1 MNETFMKDRP
11 VLPLVLS
18 MSLPMV
24 LSMLVNSLYNI
35 VDSFFVAQISED
47 AMTALSLVYPVQNL
61 ITAVGVGFGIGIN
74 AVIAFHLG
82 AGEKDKADRAASQ
95 GMLLSLVHG
104 VGLTLLCI
112 LGLPAFL
119 GAFTQ
124 SPSVLALGVA
134 YGQVA
139 FAFTLIIVLGLTF
152 EKTFQAVGRM
162 KATTTLEDLKD
173 VDIVFEAMVENME
186 LKKEAFAKMAPVI
199 QPNAIFVS
207 NTSSLSITELAAA
220 SQRPEKFLGM
230 HFFSPVPA
238 MKLVEIINAYDT
250 SEDTIET
257 GKAVAK
263 GFGKEFVTV
272 QDVPMFIAN
281 RVMCPMMNE
290 AAILAGENVCSYED
304 IDKACELGYNLP
316 MGPLKLADFIGID
329 VMIEVMESLYQET
342 ADSKYRPAHL
352 YKVLYRAGHLGQKTG
367 KGFYDYSK

>member
-1 MNETFMKDRP
+1 MEVKTVGVYGAGFMGRGIAQVALEGGYD
-11 VLPLVLS
+11 VV
-18 MSLPMV
+18 
-24 LSMLVNSLYNI
+24 LYNHR
-35 VDSFFVAQISED
+35 
-47 AMTALSLVYPVQNL
+47 TPTL
-61 ITAVGVGFGIGIN
+61 
-74 AVIAFHLG
+74 
-82 AGEKDKADRAASQ
+82 EK
-95 GMLLSLVHG
+95 
-104 VGLTLLCI
+104 
-112 LGLPAFL
+112 
-119 GAFTQ
+119 
-124 SPSVLALGVA
+124 GVA
-134 YGQVA
+134 GIQKNFAKKVA
-139 FAFTLIIVLGLTF
+139 KGKITQ
-152 EKTFQAVGRM
+152 EQADQWLGRM

-173 VDIVFEAMVENME
+173 VDIVF
-186 LKKEAFAKMAPVI
+186 EAFAKMAPVI